1 MRVAQ
6 ERAAF
11 VGVGSNLDDPQTQVQ
26 RAIAAL
32 AAIDQCRVL
41 AVSDSY
47 RSEPIGKTDQPDF
60 VNAVVKLATTL
71 AAAEMLE
78 RLLQI
83 ELRAGRQRQERWGPR
98 VLDLDLLLYDD
109 LVQTSG
115 APILPHPRMHE
126 RAFVLVPLLDIATDI
141 LIPGHGTA
149 KACLQTLGPQ
159 RLVRCGQPS

>member
-1 MRVAQ
+1 MMVAQ

-11 VGVGSNLDDPQTQVQ
+11 VGVGSNLDDPQTQVE
-26 RAIAAL
+26 RAVAAL

-41 AVSDSY
+41 AVSGSY
-47 RSEPIGKTDQPDF
+47 QSEPIGKLDQPDF
-60 VNAVVKLATTL
+60 VNAVVKVATTL
-71 AAAEMLE
+71 TPSELLE
-78 RLLQI
+78 RLLEI

-126 RAFVLVPLLDIATDI
+126 RAFVLVPLLDIAADI

-149 KACLQTLGPQ
+149 NSCLKKLGPQ
-159 RLVRCGQPS
+159 RLVRCGHPS